1 MGFSTAVLVSQ
12 LIIVSYHGVK
22 LEEKR
27 VLNNITATNL
37 VVNIHPGTTSPA
49 QKQAW
54 GRFWQKIIIEV
65 KKETGNN

>member
-1 MGFSTAVLVSQ
+1 
-12 LIIVSYHGVK
+12 

-27 VLNNITATNL
+27 VRNNITATNL
-37 VVNIHPGTTSPA
+37 VVNIRLGTTSLA